1 MNFPSNLA
9 ELIDSG
15 KRDPKRRSLNS
26 EILAVNIMGA
36 HEISSEN
43 LELEWDIICTD
54 KVIKTNSQ
62 GEPEITACEFPSQKE
77 I

>member
-36 HEISSEN
+36 HE
-43 LELEWDIICTD
+43 
-54 KVIKTNSQ
+54 
-62 GEPEITACEFPSQKE
+62 
-77 I
+77 